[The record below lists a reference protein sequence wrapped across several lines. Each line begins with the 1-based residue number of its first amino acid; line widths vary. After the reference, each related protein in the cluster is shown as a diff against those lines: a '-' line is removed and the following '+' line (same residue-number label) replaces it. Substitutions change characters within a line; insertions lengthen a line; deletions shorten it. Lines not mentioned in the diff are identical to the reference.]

1 MYRKIVWCYVF
12 VLTLLDI
19 SLNTK
24 LTAQGKSH
32 GVTVHDSLIEGITFQ
47 EWGKESG
54 AEGGGAG
61 AGRGGRAVAAGA
73 LQLSPPALDFGRA
86 ALATAHAL
94 TVTLTN
100 TANTT
105 MHLAS
110 VAGTTPDFHASF
122 FESKTLAPQS
132 NTSFSV
138 VYLGRREGLVAAHLY
153 IHTSLGV
160 HKYPVS
166 AVGVASEWGVWPL
179 LGLRVPLN
187 ATVEPLL
194 TLYNPTDSAVQVSE
208 VYSSAAWLGL
218 ELPGGAAHAPRAAWT
233 VAPHSQRALVRLRVA
248 PSAGAGPLTAYV
260 RVRGAGLPG
269 GALLLCVQ
277 ARAAPPGEYASPLQ
291 LRLRPRGSRDALDV
305 LELQAANSAP
315 AAVRLQAALW
325 APRCASQP
333 IDPPPP
339 PDPPAAAAS
348 PAPPAANGQSDKG
361 TANGNGA
368 KSPGVQLSL
377 LQPQLEPHQ
386 ALTPVAQLT
395 LDYAA
400 LWAEHAAGGAAGGEG
415 AWCAGWVRLGRA
427 AVPYSVRLLPGT
439 LRRAPHQL
447 HFVTANREDAL
458 RQREVRVRNEFPV
471 GVHVTRL
478 ELAPSAA
485 RYWELESLAP
495 LELAPGADALLA
507 RVRLRAAAL
516 APGAPESLAERLQ
529 LASNVTDYELPLL
542 LYSGRLRLEWEWPNS
557 EDGSLRL
564 GAVGTSSTRRVALR
578 LHNPAPAALCLEP
591 ALQLAGASLAL
602 DACAGTRAPPG
613 HACRCLAP
621 GAAARATLS
630 VVAPAREGAARRAA
644 AVGGGAGR
652 GAARALTR
660 AALEL
665 SAHEG
670 RVAALPLAVLRA
682 APYAPARAVLQ
693 LDVSMALRMRVL
705 AVSLP
710 PREALQWVG
719 RQPAPELGAGRHA
732 VGEVV
737 YAPETLCAP
746 HCYTGLD
753 VTSDEGAAWLQRADE
768 IAEADDGPD
777 DADPCGAA
785 LRADAALLAA
795 RRALF
800 AGAAPR
806 NVTLHVH
813 TSQAV
818 QLPARATLA
827 PHWPRLAPARA
838 QAGLAAVGGALPF
851 SLRLRNPSATHAVL
865 LQPVLHGAAL
875 GADEAACADC
885 VWARRAFSLQDW
897 RGARALRG
905 GAGARRGRRA
915 LPLLLLAAG
924 AEMELR
930 LSLAPGEAAALASY
944 LYVRN
949 NLTVLEPVLLTGR
962 GAYPRFEL
970 AGRRP
975 GSGAPLLFEVSS
987 CGGTV
992 RRTVLARNTGPVPLR
1007 LRDWRL
1013 AGQPCQAR
1021 GFRLS
1026 PCAALA
1032 LAPNESRPLTL
1043 AFSPDY
1049 TLARAAADLTARTD
1063 TARAAFLLQA
1073 SAPAR
1078 LLPRCAAAAP
1088 RPPWEPAARAA
1099 AALLAL
1105 AALALVLAAAALD
1118 AERELRR
1125 ARAQRPPPAP
1135 RAPLDLRALVH
1146 EPPPPAPR
1154 RPAPRRRRPPRRDA
1168 PDPRAERR
1176 AFERWRADVLGR
1188 PDDDDERSSEDADRD
1203 KAHVDTDPLLDTDKP
1218 EPHDRP
1224 RPGADGYEAD
1234 PETEDRPQGSG
1245 GSGDDD
1251 AVSTGSG
1258 SASASSSSPTVDDR
1272 DEAEEGDEPETL
1284 PTHDRSTAAGDDSPP
1299 SGTPRAHSH
1308 PGGEGPAGAPSRVPA
1323 LRVRVRAGSGSPA
1336 REARRGATAR
1346 HPARKDKAAKRA
1358 RSRPA
1363 SPPRS
1368 PAPRPPAPAALRWG
1382 ASWSSVVA
1390 RAPAPAP
1397 LAPIGEHVRRRE
1409 PEPRALAGGDHSL
1422 FYFNG
1427 DTPQALACHD
1437 SDFTWRPPPPL
1448 ERPSFSPTHDFLGPV
1463 ADEASSVGP
1472 VGPVGS
1478 GVGRSLS
1485 SVWGAGAALEPRR
1498 DGPAAAAWLWGGY
1511 GEPAVRPPPGFG
1523 APPRPV
1529 RPYDPFRSLASIW
1542 APGAL
1547 DWRPDPEPP
1556 EPEQ

>member
-32 GVTVHDSLIEGITFQ
+32 VYSRGCQSVDHDTTISPINRDKAKRHIIFGDGK

-54 AEGGGAG
+54 AEGGAG

-122 FESKTLAPQS
+122 FESKTLAPQG

-138 VYLGRREGLVAAHLY
+138 VYLGRREGAAAAHLY

-187 ATVEPLL
+187 ASVQPLL
-194 TLYNPTDSAVQVSE
+194 TLHNPTDSAVQVRE

-218 ELPGGAAHAPRAAWT
+218 ELPGGTAHAPRALWT

-248 PSAGAGPLTAYV
+248 PPAGAGPLTAYV

-277 ARAAPPGEYASPLQ
+277 ARAAPAGEYASPLQ
-291 LRLRPRGSRDALDV
+291 LRLRPRGSRDAPDV
-305 LELQAANSAP
+305 LELQAGNSAA

-325 APRCASQP
+325 ARALRRGAAR
-333 IDPPPP
+333 
-339 PDPPAAAAS
+339 PAAAAG
-348 PAPPAANGQSDKG
+348 PASGAR
-361 TANGNGA
+361 GA

-386 ALTPVAQLT
+386 PPAAVAQLT
-395 LDYAA
+395 LDCTYTGGTPSAGAPATHRALCADAA
-400 LWAEHAAGGAAGGEG
+400 LW
-415 AWCAGWVRLGRA
+415 RSTRRPRA
-427 AVPYSVRLLPGT
+427 ARAVRAARAAAR
-439 LRRAPHQL
+439 RRARGARAGCGWGAPRCRTACACCRARCAARRTSCITACL
-447 HFVTANREDAL
+447 YRSFVTANREDAL

-471 GVHVTRL
+471 AVHVTRL
-478 ELAPSAA
+478 ELAPSGA
-485 RYWELESLAP
+485 RYWEVESLAP
-495 LELAPGADALLA
+495 LELAPGADGLLA

-529 LASNVTDYELPLL
+529 VATNVTDYSLPLL
-542 LYSGRLRLEWEWPNS
+542 LYSGRLRLGRTSEQGRYGRNERWCVQEWEWPNS

-578 LHNPAPAALCLEP
+578 LHNPAPAPLCLEP

-613 HACRCLAP
+613 HACRCWRAR
-621 GAAARATLS
+621 AAARATLS
-630 VVAPAREGAARRAA
+630 VVAPAREGALRGALLLWAA
-644 AVGGGAGR
+644 APGAD
-652 GAARALTR
+652 AARALTR

-670 RVAALPLAVLRA
+670 RVAALPLPVLRA
-682 APYAPARAVLQ
+682 APYAPARAPLQ
-693 LDVSMALRMRVL
+693 LECSMALRMQV
-705 AVSLP
+705 AGVTLP
-710 PREALQWVG
+710 AREALQWAG
-719 RQPAPELGAGRHA
+719 RQPAPELGGRQA
-732 VGEVV
+732 VGELVW
-737 YAPETLCAP
+737 APEGLGRSVATARRRDRGGGGRGRSGRHRRPVRRRPARRRGPAGAP
-746 HCYTGLD
+746 ARAVPGRRAAQRVAARAHDAGRAAAGARHA
-753 VTSDEGAAWLQRADE
+753 GAAVAAPGARA
-768 IAEADDGPD
+768 
-777 DADPCGAA
+777 
-785 LRADAALLAA
+785 RARRAGGRGRRAALLAA
-795 RRALF
+795 PAQPVRHARRAA
-800 AGAAPR
+800 AGRAARRGAGRRRGGLRRLRVGAPG
-806 NVTLHVH
+806 L
-813 TSQAV
+813 
-818 QLPARATLA
+818 LA
-827 PHWPRLAPARA
+827 
-838 QAGLAAVGGALPF
+838 AGLA
-851 SLRLRNPSATHAVL
+851 RR
-865 LQPVLHGAAL
+865 
-875 GADEAACADC
+875 
-885 VWARRAFSLQDW
+885 ARRRARPG
-897 RGARALRG
+897 RGRG
-905 GAGARRGRRA
+905 GAARAARA
-915 LPLLLLAAG
+915 AAALLLAAG
-924 AEMELR
+924 AELELR
-930 LSLAPGEAAALASY
+930 LSFVPAQAAALASY
-944 LYVRN
+944 LYLRN

-992 RRTVLARNTGPVPLR
+992 RRTVLARNTGPVPLY

-1099 AALLAL
+1099 ARLGWRSPRWHSCWPPPRSTPSANC
-1105 AALALVLAAAALD
+1105 AARAPSGPRPRPRAPRPARARARGSAACAAPPCR
-1118 AERELRR
+1118 APTPPAAPRR
-1125 ARAQRPPPAP
+1125 ARPARRTP
-1135 RAPLDLRALVH
+1135 RLRAKHRRRRRLPAQWHAAAPHAVRRR
-1146 EPPPPAPR
+1146 EPPP
-1154 RPAPRRRRPPRRDA
+1154 
-1168 PDPRAERR
+1168 
-1176 AFERWRADVLGR
+1176 
-1188 PDDDDERSSEDADRD
+1188 
-1203 KAHVDTDPLLDTDKP
+1203 
-1218 EPHDRP
+1218 
-1224 RPGADGYEAD
+1224 
-1234 PETEDRPQGSG
+1234 
-1245 GSGDDD
+1245 
-1251 AVSTGSG
+1251 
-1258 SASASSSSPTVDDR
+1258 
-1272 DEAEEGDEPETL
+1272 
-1284 PTHDRSTAAGDDSPP
+1284 
-1299 SGTPRAHSH
+1299 
-1308 PGGEGPAGAPSRVPA
+1308 GAPARVPA
-1323 LRVRVRAGSGSPA
+1323 LRMRVRAASGSPV

-1368 PAPRPPAPAALRWG
+1368 PAAPRPPAPAALRWG

-1390 RAPAPAP
+1390 RAPAPTP

-1409 PEPRALAGGDHSL
+1409 PEPRALAGSGDHSL

-1427 DTPQALACHD
+1427 DTPQSLACHD
-1437 SDFTWRPPPPL
+1437 SDFSWRPPPAL
-1448 ERPSFSPTHDFLGPV
+1448 DRPSFSPTHDFLGPV

-1547 DWRPDPEPP
+1547 DWRPDPDPP
-1556 EPEQ
+1556 EPDQ